1 MKGAMREGKRKER
14 EGHKISGGRKEGL
27 RTVPVWYWWSL
38 LKHSNRRRRGNK
50 RKGGS
55 RGGEGRVRG

>member
-1 MKGAMREGKRKER
+1 MDEGSNERREKKRKER

-27 RTVPVWYWWSL
+27 RTVRYWWSL

-50 RKGGS
+50 RKEGREQR
-55 RGGEGRVRG
+55 RGG

>member
-1 MKGAMREGKRKER
+1 MDEGSNERREKKIKER
-14 EGHKISGGRKEGL
+14 EGRKISGGKKEGL
-27 RTVPVWYWWSL
+27 RTVWYWRSL

-55 RGGEGRVRG
+55 RGGEGRGG